1 MINSPPMGHA
11 DGGSRDMEDSGFE
24 RDRPRT
30 AKAEVLKREKIA
42 QTKMKQLLSIRDEE
56 TFKRIL
62 IETFG
67 LKPGSPQFEK
77 ALSVWREGSS

>member
-1 MINSPPMGHA
+1 MDESA
-11 DGGSRDMEDSGFE
+11 FE
-24 RDRPRT
+24 RDRPRS
-30 AKAEVLKREKIA
+30 AKAEVFKREKTA
-42 QTKMKQLLSIRDEE
+42 QAKMKQLLSIRDEE

-77 ALSVWREGSS
+77 ALRVWREGSS